1 VTDFS
6 QGPQYHPTDVGH
18 IKLASHL
25 MQYIKL
31 KFGWIFEATGPEV
44 QADTLY
50 WNDGEFCDN
59 QRTSSSNANR
69 DGRSGLLSLM
79 SCVFPSEI

>member
-1 VTDFS
+1 MI
-6 QGPQYHPTDVGH
+6 QGPLYHPTDVGH

-31 KFGWIFEATGPEV
+31 KFDWVLGATGPEV

-50 WNDGEFCDN
+50 WNDGTYRVLPGELAEHC
-59 QRTSSSNANR
+59 
-69 DGRSGLLSLM
+69 
-79 SCVFPSEI
+79 